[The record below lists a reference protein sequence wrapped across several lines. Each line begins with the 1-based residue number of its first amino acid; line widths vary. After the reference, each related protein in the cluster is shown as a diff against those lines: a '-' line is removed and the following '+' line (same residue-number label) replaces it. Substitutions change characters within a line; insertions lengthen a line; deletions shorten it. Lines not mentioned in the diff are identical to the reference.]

1 MDNENLMTASCMTII
16 VGKNASST
24 GHVMLVHNE
33 DDYVHASVHHM
44 YMPAADHAAGETL
57 PAENG
62 NIRIPQIPHTLG
74 YHWMQ
79 VRGQEGGLSTAD
91 SFFNEAGVAIVSD
104 SSCGSSEDAALGTP
118 CEGGIVYE
126 LRRALGERS
135 KSAKDGLRV
144 AIDLVSTYGYASPGR
159 IYSICDKDEA
169 YMIQVVR
176 GNRYLA
182 ARLPDDCICVMPNHY
197 TFHTLEDVP
206 EMYYPGDLVSHAAE
220 MGWYDPETEEFDF
233 AKAYQ
238 DPKTYRV
245 PTNTLRQRF
254 ATEILLGHPYDAEKD
269 GYPFC
274 VKAERKI
281 TPELLKE
288 AMSTHYDGT
297 VCDVRTGPGASP
309 HFTNVRRVCTGTTVE
324 CNLYLFGDEPLT
336 TTVYTA
342 YGRPCELPFVP
353 MHPLCGTPKNLES
366 GLDPVRE
373 AERHLTFYP
382 GSTNYRTDGW
392 QRMRDFENAFDF
404 QYSKL
409 AGGMK
414 EMKQKLEAKLTA
426 DNAALLASCEGL
438 SAGEKKAKIAAF
450 DEQALEEAMDAVDA
464 FKNDNFNQT
473 VIDEIVFD
481 GVNATVVFD
490 LDRKPDISYLLFGP
504 GRGEP
509 DRDYTRCAELT
520 GNNGRWTA
528 RFTFPSV
535 PLEKDGPGIYE
546 FFLGGRTV
554 DGDPFVAMKVTNK

>member
-1 MDNENLMTASCMTII
+1 MKNENPITASCMTII
-16 VGKNASST
+16 VGRAASST
-24 GHVMLVHNE
+24 GHVMLIHNE

-44 YMPAADHAAGETL
+44 YMPAADHAPGETL

-62 NIRIPQIPHTLG
+62 NVRIPQIPHTLG

-79 VRGQEGGLSTAD
+79 VRGQDGGLSTAD
-91 SFFNEAGVAIVSD
+91 SFFNENGVAIVSD
-104 SSCGSSEDAALGTP
+104 SSCGSNEDVALGTP

-135 KSAKDGLRV
+135 TCAKEGLKV

-206 EMYYPGDLVSHAAE
+206 EMYYPADLVSHAAE

-254 ATEILLGHPYDAEKD
+254 ATEILQGQPYDAERD

-274 VKAERKI
+274 VKAARII
-281 TPELLKE
+281 TPELLKK
-288 AMSTHYDGT
+288 AMSSHYDGT

-309 HFTNVRRVCTGTTVE
+309 HYTGVRRICTGTTVE
-324 CNLYLFGDEPLT
+324 CNLYLFGDDALS

-353 MHPLCGTPKNLES
+353 MHPLCGTPENLES

-373 AERHLTFYP
+373 AERHLTFYA
-382 GSTNYRTDGW
+382 GSTNYRADGW

-404 QYSKL
+404 QYAKL
-409 AGGMK
+409 IGDMTELK
-414 EMKQKLEAKLTA
+414 KKLEAKLEA
-426 DNAALLASCEGL
+426 DNAALLSACAGL
-438 SAGEKKAKIAAF
+438 NAEEKKEKIAAF
-450 DEQALEEAMDAVDA
+450 DEQALEEAMDAIDA
-464 FKNDNFNQT
+464 FKDEHFRQT
-473 VIDEIVFD
+473 LIDEIVFD
-481 GVNATVVFD
+481 GVNASVTFD
-490 LDRKPDISYLLFGP
+490 MDRKPDVSCLLFGP

-509 DRDYTRCAELT
+509 DRDYARCSALEKKD
-520 GNNGRWTA
+520 GRWFA
-528 RFTFPSV
+528 SFTFNAV

-554 DGDPFVAMKVTNK
+554 DGDPFCAMKVTNK